1 MQLHCCNTDHHLH
14 LATSPRWGW
23 GHPQH
28 PECVQTSAPV
38 ASRCSLRHPPCCSAL
53 CTPLSWDKGPAC
65 WLSSFLH
72 CKLEWTEHSNY
83 SAHSLLPTPASL
95 TCTEADPELSLSF
108 QAAWSP
114 RCLILYPDHGRA
126 LWRAKGPIL
135 QGHGRNT
142 QSKPAH
148 RTDRSEMPA
157 GSADSTT
164 ATPVSWSTH
173 RGSYICSYQ
182 PFPQRRS
189 NSSHSCYTQGTFEPG
204 KKKETEATHCHLVSS
219 PWLGHS
225 ISLEGETHTHTLS
238 PMAPFFSSQ

>member
-1 MQLHCCNTDHHLH
+1 MLALQLPALLTGMNWTLKLQCSQPPPNSSIPHLH
-14 LATSPRWGW
+14 SSWPRALPFLPG
-23 GHPQH
+23 
-28 PECVQTSAPV
+28 
-38 ASRCSLRHPPCCSAL
+38 SLV
-53 CTPLSWDKGPAC
+53 T
-65 WLSSFLH
+65 
-72 CKLEWTEHSNY
+72 
-83 SAHSLLPTPASL
+83 
-95 TCTEADPELSLSF
+95 
-108 QAAWSP
+108 P

-173 RGSYICSYQ
+173 RGSYICSHQ
-182 PFPQRRS
+182 PFAQRRS
-189 NSSHSCYTQGTFEPG
+189 NSSHRCCTQGTFEPG
-204 KKKETEATHCHLVSS
+204 KKKETEAMHCHLVSS

-225 ISLEGETHTHTLS
+225 ISPEGETHTHTLS